1 MADGGARKRRQSQV
15 ATAGILR
22 LFLASG
28 LSVGALTALA
38 AAGACLP
45 DLTAIADA
53 DASSDDAGVT
63 ALCGNGVIDTTT
75 DGGGEQCD
83 PGDLAADA
91 QASGCRD
98 CRITCEGL
106 PDPETNHC
114 YFAAGTDTKYADAL
128 ARCLRVGAHVV
139 TIDSEDEQSFVR
151 RLAAD
156 ESGYWVGLVLDSA
169 TGAYRPSRLEEPG
182 FPYTP
187 RSGFATTGP
196 CEGCFSVGADAGV
209 LPIAD
214 VDASDLSC
222 VALRADGD
230 AGRWF
235 QVPCTPSPPVGRPT
249 VCEREPD
256 GLRSLVD
263 CPIGAYCFDVAATYG
278 KKRYFIF
285 NAAVDPDVAAQSCAA
300 VERGTLA
307 LIASREEREQV
318 AHEVLAHS
326 PETIE
331 QQLWIGLSSDGGAWT
346 WDDGIP
352 ATQRPSVW
360 GNAQPSDGGGPRAY
374 LRISSTAYDTQ
385 LAYADD
391 NSRASRLYICERPTN

>member
-1 MADGGARKRRQSQV
+1 M
-15 ATAGILR
+15 GIPR
-22 LFLASG
+22 LLLASG
-28 LSVGALTALA
+28 LTLAALTGLA

-53 DASSDDAGVT
+53 DANAEDAGVT
-63 ALCGNGVIDTTT
+63 RLCGNGVIDTTT

-83 PGDLAADA
+83 PGDPGADA
-91 QASGCRD
+91 QVNGCRD
-98 CRITCEGL
+98 CRVTCSGGL
-106 PDPETNHC
+106 IDPTTNHC
-114 YFAAGTDTKYADAL
+114 YFAAGSDTKYADAR

-139 TIDSEDEQSFVR
+139 TIDSEGEQAFVR
-151 RLAAD
+151 TLAAD
-156 ESGYWVGLVLDSA
+156 ESGYWVGLVLDPA

-187 RSGFATTGP
+187 RSGGATTGP

-214 VDASDLSC
+214 VDASELSC
-222 VALRADGD
+222 VALRAEGD

-235 QVPCTPSPPVGRPT
+235 QVPCTPSPPVARPT

-256 GLRSLVD
+256 GVRTLVD

-307 LIASREEREQV
+307 LVSSREEREQI

-326 PETIE
+326 PEAIE
-331 QQLWIGLSSDGGAWT
+331 QQLWIGLTTDAGVWT
-346 WDDGIP
+346 WDDGVV
-352 ATQRPSVW
+352 ASSRPSLW
-360 GNAQPSDGGGPRAY
+360 GDRQPLDAGRAY
-374 LRISSTAYDTQ
+374 VRITATSYDTQ
-385 LAYADD
+385 LAYADGT
-391 NSRASRLYICERPTN
+391 RTPRLYICQRPAN